1 VISLD
6 EFIIRVYC
14 EVEAHMQTIGQL
26 RSRGF
31 APGLTDGEV
40 ITMEIVGE
48 FLGHDT
54 DKGIWRYFRQHWQSW
69 FPKLTTRE
77 TFVRRAANLCWVK
90 QCLQQRFAQALDG
103 FNDKIHMVD
112 GFPIPLCV
120 LTRAPRCR
128 SFKGEANYG
137 YCAAKKQHYY
147 GFHGHILISS
157 VGIITGFT
165 LTPANG
171 SERDCLWELT
181 QDISGLL
188 IGDKGYLSST
198 LQEELQEEGINL
210 QTSVRKNMKE
220 TRTLEFVKKLISMRR
235 LIETVNGQLTARFN
249 IEKVWARDLWHL
261 TNRLGRKILAHT
273 LAVLLNCRCGA
284 VNPLQL
290 DGLLAV

>member
-14 EVEAHMQTIGQL
+14 EVETHLQTMEPL

-40 ITMEIVGE
+40 ITLEIVGE

-54 DKGIWRYFRQHWQSW
+54 DKGIWSYFRQHWHSW

-77 TFVRRAANLCWVK
+77 TFVRQAANLCWVK
-90 QCLQQRFAQALDG
+90 QYLQQKFTQALQG
-103 FNDKIHMVD
+103 FDDNIHIVD
-112 GFPIPLCV
+112 GLPIPVCV
-120 LTRAPRCR
+120 ITRAPRCR
-128 SFKGEANYG
+128 SFEGEASYG

-147 GFHGHILISS
+147 GFHGHLLISS
-157 VGIITGFT
+157 LGVITAFT

-171 SERDCLWELT
+171 NERDCLWELT
-181 QDISGLL
+181 QNISGLV
-188 IGDKGYLSST
+188 IGDKGYLSSA
-198 LQEELQEEGINL
+198 LQEELQREGINL
-210 QTSVRKNMKE
+210 QTSLRKNMKE
-220 TRTLEFVKKLISMRR
+220 TRTPDFVKNLMSTRR
-235 LIETVNGQLTARFN
+235 LIETVNGQLCARFN

-273 LAVLLNCRCGA
+273 LAVLLNRRCGA

-290 DGLLAV
+290 DGLLSV